1 MITKINNISFTSQ
14 MLDMYIQKKQP
25 TKTSSQKTQNM
36 SASSAFYL
44 PQKTDY
50 KINAPEFNLETIEF
64 PNNAQLLLDENSAF
78 KTPTFSVELTTPKD
92 FINNSA
98 QNAILFNILNKRFS
112 SEDFDF
118 SFNTMTITSKRQND
132 SIEDYLQK
140 VLGSIFTKP
149 SQKEFDE
156 AKKIAIASSS
166 NQNEYKNAI
175 NAYYNLKAPSTEE
188 LQKTTFDYVKN
199 IYEVF
204 LQNAQLKVVVTTQK
218 NQVKDIIAKLPQT
231 KKVSAE
237 QNLPSDN
244 QNKTKAIPRKENMPA
259 QRLYCL
265 QNNPTIADEV
275 YFSLI
280 VEILNDR
287 LNKENM
293 PATIS
298 SYKNDSESLILLEAE
313 KEDTIDTLINS
324 LKSKPITQEEL
335 DNVKSKIKNKFE
347 QDFNSE
353 LYRNMYILKNYSD
366 KPLKIEKFTNAI
378 NKASILQLQELL
390 KNMLSNNVVK
400 TEEKN

>member
-98 QNAILFNILNKRFS
+98 QNTILFNILNKRFS

-132 SIEDYLQK
+132 SIEDYLRK

-188 LQKTTFDYVKN
+188 LQKTTFDDVKN

-324 LKSKPITQEEL
+324 LKSK
-335 DNVKSKIKNKFE
+335 
-347 QDFNSE
+347 
-353 LYRNMYILKNYSD
+353 
-366 KPLKIEKFTNAI
+366 
-378 NKASILQLQELL
+378 ASVY
-390 KNMLSNNVVK
+390 N
-400 TEEKN
+400 